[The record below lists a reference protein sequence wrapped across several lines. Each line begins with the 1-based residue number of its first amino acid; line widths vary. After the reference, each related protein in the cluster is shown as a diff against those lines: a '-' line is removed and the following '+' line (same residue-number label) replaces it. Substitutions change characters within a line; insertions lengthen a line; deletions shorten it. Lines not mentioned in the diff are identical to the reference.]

1 MSEIRT
7 NLLKSERGDASPSA
21 PFGLR
26 VSGVTTTGTLTV
38 SGNATIGGNLGVAG
52 TITYEDVA
60 RVDATGISTFREGFG
75 VGPLAGI
82 ALTAYKDGSI
92 RTSGIVTAGSY
103 YGDGSNLTG
112 ISAGTSLSGSTD
124 NTVCTVTGANAIQGE
139 SNVRIDSTGRLLIG
153 ATTEGAATAD
163 ELTIE
168 TSGSTGMTIRS
179 GTSGEGNIFFS
190 DGTSG
195 NDEYRGMLRYEHANN
210 AMVVK
215 VDTAEQLRIDGNRVH
230 LKSPSGTNTT
240 VRLQHT
246 GNSGYGDIILDRTVN
261 AFIIDNDPSNASN
274 NQSYFSVKN
283 KGTQNFHITHAGYIT
298 KPQTPHFAANGS
310 PTIASSS
317 DLYVAKSFGNVPHNV
332 GSHYNNSNGRFTA
345 PIAGTYLFGSA
356 LWCNSSDN
364 NAGAHLLVYRKNGS
378 EVGFGANHRFSG
390 NQLHA
395 TMCIVLAV
403 NDYVTTGFASGS
415 GGSIQGS
422 TPRNYFWGYL
432 VG

>member
-1 MSEIRT
+1 
-7 NLLKSERGDASPSA
+7 LKSERGDASPSA

-261 AFIIDNDPSNASN
+261 AFIIDNDPSNAS
-274 NQSYFSVKN
+274 
-283 KGTQNFHITHAGYIT
+283 
-298 KPQTPHFAANGS
+298 
-310 PTIASSS
+310 
-317 DLYVAKSFGNVPHNV
+317 
-332 GSHYNNSNGRFTA
+332 
-345 PIAGTYLFGSA
+345 
-356 LWCNSSDN
+356 
-364 NAGAHLLVYRKNGS
+364 
-378 EVGFGANHRFSG
+378 
-390 NQLHA
+390 
-395 TMCIVLAV
+395 
-403 NDYVTTGFASGS
+403 
-415 GGSIQGS
+415 
-422 TPRNYFWGYL
+422 
-432 VG
+432 